1 MSGEVK
7 NADFK
12 QTKQKKTTTKQTKK
26 LRFFSAQI
34 KKNMCVFLTSRPVC
48 RSANVCGERRKRNL
62 SI

>member
-34 KKNMCVFLTSRPVC
+34 KKKHVRVFNKPTGLQVCKCVWGT
-48 RSANVCGERRKRNL
+48 
-62 SI
+62 